1 MNGLIFRI
9 FAANYQSSWRARSPL
24 TSHLTNILGL
34 DVEVLERHELLSF
47 ILNAFHPITR
57 QDAEGSSKTF
67 MAVKDTST
75 AKELF
80 NTVTKRT
87 LKRINH
93 LLFLIAA
100 KKT

>member
-34 DVEVLERHELLSF
+34 DVEVLERHELLFF
-47 ILNAFHPITR
+47 ILHAFHPITR

-67 MAVKDTST
+67 MAKEDTSIHNR
-75 AKELF
+75 E
-80 NTVTKRT
+80 
-87 LKRINH
+87 
-93 LLFLIAA
+93 
-100 KKT
+100 